1 MRHGQAGNNL
11 DKVIVSEPKE
21 GKAKFGLTRQGIDQV
36 KKTIRQNKFLS
47 GNFIIY
53 HSDFKR
59 TTQTAKLVS
68 KTLGIR
74 KVYKTPLLRERFFG
88 QLNGTAT
95 KNFILV
101 WRNDQKD
108 IKHGYAGGE
117 SVNDVLSRTTKLVA
131 DLEKKYQDKNILLI
145 SHGDTIEILQAAFLK
160 VDLLKRTKL
169 VKHIKTAELRQLKFK
184 SVA

>member
-1 MRHGQAGNNL
+1 LRHGQAGNNF
-11 DKVIVSEPKE
+11 DKVIVSAPKE
-21 GKAKFGLTRQGIDQV
+21 GKAKFGLTKQGIEQI
-36 KKTIRQNKFLS
+36 KKTIRQNKSLS
-47 GNFIIY
+47 DDFIIY

-59 TTQTAKLVS
+59 TTQTAKLVI
-68 KTLGIR
+68 KILGIK

-101 WRNDQKD
+101 WQNDQKD

-117 SVNDVLSRTTKLVA
+117 SVSDVLNRTTKLIIN
-131 DLEKKYQDKNILLI
+131 LEKKYQGKNILLI